1 MEGKGMSWTAWSWCV
16 AQSGMNSST
25 PSLIS
30 DYSGTVLHGAGSNA
44 DATFQG
50 LKKNP

>member
-1 MEGKGMSWTAWSWCV
+1 MDC
-16 AQSGMNSST
+16 SS
-25 PSLIS
+25 PALIS